1 MWLRPAAVAA
11 SDAERRPPGLFFGS
25 QRQADYK
32 RLRLLQGKMPMEQCF
47 GEISLVWAADLD
59 HLLQLFV
66 IMLILWPLKGVCTH

>member
-1 MWLRPAAVAA
+1 
-11 SDAERRPPGLFFGS
+11 
-25 QRQADYK
+25 
-32 RLRLLQGKMPMEQCF
+32 MEQCF